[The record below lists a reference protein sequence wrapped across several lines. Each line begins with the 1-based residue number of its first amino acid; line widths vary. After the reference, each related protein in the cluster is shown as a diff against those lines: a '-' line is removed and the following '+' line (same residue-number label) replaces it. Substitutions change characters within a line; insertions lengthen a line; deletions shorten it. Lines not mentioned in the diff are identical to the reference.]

1 MQEGGN
7 QKQVINYPW
16 DQTEKFSLPNYYV
29 NMQCG
34 HQEDIKYF
42 RQIALKA
49 KAPGC
54 SCLIHNDDKPIEY
67 IDQTQQDEQN

>member
-1 MQEGGN
+1 
-7 QKQVINYPW
+7 
-16 DQTEKFSLPNYYV
+16 
-29 NMQCG
+29 MQCG
-34 HQEDIKYF
+34 HQDDIKYF

-67 IDQTQQDEQN
+67 VDQAQ